1 MKPQVQRPALY
12 HRTNSLGS
20 NKATRML
27 TALLRIVLLQLGLG
41 LGLGREQRSIIIPDV

>member
-1 MKPQVQRPALY
+1 MKPQVQRPAL
-12 HRTNSLGS
+12 HHQTNSLGS

-41 LGLGREQRSIIIPDV
+41 REQRSIIIPDV

>member
-12 HRTNSLGS
+12 HRTNGLGS

-41 LGLGREQRSIIIPDV
+41 REQRSIIFPDV

>member
-41 LGLGREQRSIIIPDV
+41 LGREQRSIIIPDV